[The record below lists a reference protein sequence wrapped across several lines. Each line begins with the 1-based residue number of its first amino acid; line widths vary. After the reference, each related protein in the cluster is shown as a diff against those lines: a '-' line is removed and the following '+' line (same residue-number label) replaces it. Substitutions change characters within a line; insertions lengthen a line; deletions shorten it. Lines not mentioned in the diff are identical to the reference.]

1 MKKKK
6 NHFYFFWR
14 AVVMLPFK
22 LIKGMRF
29 KGSEN
34 VPEDGAYILAS
45 NHREAVD
52 PIMLGCGLKRQVQFM
67 AKAEL
72 SAVKFFGNLL
82 RSLGVFFVKRGEN
95 DMGAI
100 RTMMGL
106 LKSGE
111 KVGIFPEGTRVSE
124 PDKVAAK
131 DGAVRIAMR
140 LGVPI
145 IPAFISRKKRIFRK
159 VDVVIGEP

>member
-1 MKKKK
+1 
-6 NHFYFFWR
+6 
-14 AVVMLPFK
+14 
-22 LIKGMRF
+22 
-29 KGSEN
+29 
-34 VPEDGAYILAS
+34 
-45 NHREAVD
+45 
-52 PIMLGCGLKRQVQFM
+52 
-67 AKAEL
+67 
-72 SAVKFFGNLL
+72 
-82 RSLGVFFVKRGEN
+82 
-95 DMGAI
+95 MGAI

-159 VDVVIGEP
+159 VDVVIGEPYNIDADADPKEETKALMAKIEALDPGREKDA